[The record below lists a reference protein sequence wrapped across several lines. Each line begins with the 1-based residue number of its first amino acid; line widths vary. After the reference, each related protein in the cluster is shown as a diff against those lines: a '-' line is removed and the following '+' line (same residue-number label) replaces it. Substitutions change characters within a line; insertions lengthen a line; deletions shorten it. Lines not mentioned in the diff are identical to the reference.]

1 MRIRVHVFMPAPEVF
16 TWSCVYVCVCAVAT
30 VAAAFAL
37 SRLLL
42 QREKKVKPVRSSI
55 DTPKGELNN
64 RVFLRI
70 VDLNYC
76 IRFNL
81 SFMYNAYYIINNY

>member
-1 MRIRVHVFMPAPEVF
+1 MYLCQRLRYSPDPV
-16 TWSCVYVCVCAVAT
+16 CVCVCA